1 MSYQTQQNSK
11 IVLSTTRTCLNLTG
25 STWEQLMSFIR
36 TTGAFSS
43 VFWFGYN
50 WTQDTFYY
58 ASDEREHP
66 PEINIEFQGAAFIM
80 MIVALGMGTF
90 NFIITKMYDHCCKPI
105 SLELTK
111 DNSCYG
117 TFVRVFEQLRDVSL
131 LSFGRAAGL
140 WSTFEQ
146 AMALQDK
153 DLRTSPL
160 RYEYVAMACAS
171 LSFVLLIYETIL
183 AFRGTKKD
191 ERQASELCGLVDT
204 FQTLLG
210 KSICTSSPLWASYDM
225 VTEVILPLVDPTIKV
240 SSFDRRA
247 TAIAALSLSG
257 LEGVRNY
264 KHYTSHPGLQ
274 KLLLRLKKF
283 CHMKK
288 NPGRHQKLLND
299 YKIITE

>member
-1 MSYQTQQNSK
+1 M
-11 IVLSTTRTCLNLTG
+11 NLTG
-25 STWEQLMSFIR
+25 STWEQLMSFIL

-43 VFWFGYN
+43 VFWFAYN

-66 PEINIEFQGAAFIM
+66 PEMNTEFQGAAFIM
-80 MIVALGMGTF
+80 MIVALGMGVF

-111 DNSCYG
+111 DKSCYG
-117 TFVRVFEQLRDVSL
+117 TFVHVFQQLRDVSL

-191 ERQASELCGLVDT
+191 ERQASELCGLIDT

-210 KSICTSSPLWASYDM
+210 KSICTAGPLWMIFEMIA
-225 VTEVILPLVDPTIKV
+225 EVILPLVYPGAKI
-240 SSFDRRA
+240 SSFDRHA
-247 TAIAALSLSG
+247 TAIATLSLSG
-257 LEGVRNY
+257 FEGLRNY
-264 KHYTSHPGLQ
+264 QHYTSHPGLQ
-274 KLLLRLKKF
+274 KLL
-283 CHMKK
+283 
-288 NPGRHQKLLND
+288 QKLRNFCRRKRSPGGGLRILNS
-299 YKIITE
+299 YKMISE